1 MNTLLALARTLVI
14 AASVVFLLPPGTLV
28 QSAEACAYCR
38 FIDATH
44 AACTGMLP
52 PGTFCDPVGAN
63 GCLTYG
69 TCC

>member
-1 MNTLLALARTLVI
+1 MSTLLALVRTLVI
-14 AASVVFLLPPGTLV
+14 GACAVYVLPAGTVVSSV
-28 QSAEACAYCR
+28 EACSYCR

-52 PGTFCDPVGAN
+52 PGTNCEPVGVN